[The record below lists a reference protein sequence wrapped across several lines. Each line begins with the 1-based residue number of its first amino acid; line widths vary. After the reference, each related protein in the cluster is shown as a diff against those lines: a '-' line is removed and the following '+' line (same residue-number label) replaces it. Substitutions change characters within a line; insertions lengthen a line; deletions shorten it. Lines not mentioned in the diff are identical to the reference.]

1 MMMTMVIVI
10 KQKLSNQINIDSL
23 NIELQYLLFCLSTLF
38 TVVNPLGI
46 TPIFAAMTERFSNA
60 DQIRIARKGII
71 TGSTVLVIFT
81 LLGSFIF
88 RFYGITVEAFQIMG
102 GIIFFRSGLRMLD
115 AQVGRSRTTQSERDE
130 FKDSDELAISPIGV
144 PLITGPGAIT
154 GVVILSGKGSSD
166 FSIITLL
173 FAVIITMTLFYW
185 ILRAGNVLA
194 KRIGITGMRVIER
207 MMGLILMVIA
217 VQFIINGLET
227 IIDRI

>member
-1 MMMTMVIVI
+1 MFEI
-10 KQKLSNQINIDSL
+10 L
-23 NIELQYLLFCLSTLF
+23 NTEMQYLLFCLSTLF

-46 TPIFAAMTERFSNA
+46 TPIFAAMTEKFSND
-60 DQIRIARKGII
+60 DQKRIARKGIF
-71 TGSTVLVIFT
+71 TGSIVLIIFT

-102 GIIFFRSGLRMLD
+102 GVIFFRSGLRMLD

-130 FKDSDELAISPIGV
+130 FKDGDELAISPIGV

-154 GVVILSGKGSSD
+154 GVVILSGKGPTEYST
-166 FSIITLL
+166 IVLL
-173 FAVIITMTLFYW
+173 FSVIITMSLFYW
-185 ILRAGNVLA
+185 ILRAGNFLA
-194 KRIGITGMRVIER
+194 KRIGIAGMRVIER

-227 IIDRI
+227 VINRM

>member
-1 MMMTMVIVI
+1 MIEI
-10 KQKLSNQINIDSL
+10 F

-46 TPIFAAMTERFSNA
+46 TPIFAAMTEKFSND
-60 DQIRIARKGII
+60 DQKRIAQKGIL
-71 TGSTVLVIFT
+71 TGSIVLIIFT

-102 GIIFFRSGLRMLD
+102 GVIFFRSGLRMLD

-130 FKDSDELAISPIGV
+130 FKDGDELAISPIGV

-154 GVVILSGKGSSD
+154 GVVILSGKGTSEY
-166 FSIITLL
+166 SILVLL
-173 FAVIITMTLFYW
+173 LSVIITMSLFYL
-185 ILRAGNVLA
+185 ILRAGNYLA
-194 KRIGITGMRVIER
+194 KRIGIAGMRVIER

-217 VQFIINGLET
+217 VQFIINGVET
-227 IIDRI
+227 IINRM

>member
-1 MMMTMVIVI
+1 M
-10 KQKLSNQINIDSL
+10 IDSL

-46 TPIFAAMTERFSNA
+46 TPIFAAMTERFSNV

-71 TGSTVLVIFT
+71 TGSTVLIIFT

-130 FKDSDELAISPIGV
+130 FKDSDEIAISPIGV

-154 GVVILSGKGSSD
+154 GVVILAGKGSSD
-166 FSIITLL
+166 LSIITLL
-173 FAVIITMTLFYW
+173 VSVIITMTLFYW

-194 KRIGITGMRVIER
+194 KKIGITGMRVIER

>member
-1 MMMTMVIVI
+1 M
-10 KQKLSNQINIDSL
+10 IDSL

-46 TPIFAAMTERFSNA
+46 TPIFAAMTERFSNV

-71 TGSTVLVIFT
+71 TGSTVLIIFT
-81 LLGSFIF
+81 LMGSFIF

-154 GVVILSGKGSSD
+154 GVVILAGKGSSD
-166 FSIITLL
+166 LSIITLL
-173 FAVIITMTLFYW
+173 VSVIITMTLFYW

-194 KRIGITGMRVIER
+194 KKIGITGMRVIER

>member
-1 MMMTMVIVI
+1 M
-10 KQKLSNQINIDSL
+10 IDSL

-46 TPIFAAMTERFSNA
+46 TPIFAAMTERFSNV

-71 TGSTVLVIFT
+71 TGSTVLIIFT

-173 FAVIITMTLFYW
+173 VAVIITMTLFYW

-194 KRIGITGMRVIER
+194 KKIGITGMRVIER

>member
-1 MMMTMVIVI
+1 M
-10 KQKLSNQINIDSL
+10 IDSL

-173 FAVIITMTLFYW
+173 LAVIITMTLFYW

-194 KRIGITGMRVIER
+194 KRIGIAGMRVIER

>member
-1 MMMTMVIVI
+1 M
-10 KQKLSNQINIDSL
+10 IDSL

-46 TPIFAAMTERFSNA
+46 TPIFAAMTEGFSNA

-173 FAVIITMTLFYW
+173 LAVIITMTLFYW

>member
-1 MMMTMVIVI
+1 M
-10 KQKLSNQINIDSL
+10 IDSL

-46 TPIFAAMTERFSNA
+46 TPIFAAMTERFSDV

-71 TGSTVLVIFT
+71 TGSTVLIIFT

-154 GVVILSGKGSSD
+154 GVVILAGKGSSD
-166 FSIITLL
+166 LSIITLL
-173 FAVIITMTLFYW
+173 VSVIITMTLFYW

-194 KRIGITGMRVIER
+194 KKIGITGMRVIER

>member
-1 MMMTMVIVI
+1 M
-10 KQKLSNQINIDSL
+10 IDSL

-71 TGSTVLVIFT
+71 TGSTVLIIFT

-173 FAVIITMTLFYW
+173 LAVIITMTLFYW

>member
-1 MMMTMVIVI
+1 M
-10 KQKLSNQINIDSL
+10 IDSL

-46 TPIFAAMTERFSNA
+46 TPIFAAMTERFSNV

-71 TGSTVLVIFT
+71 TGSTVLIIFT

-166 FSIITLL
+166 LSIITLL
-173 FAVIITMTLFYW
+173 VSVIITMTLFYW
-185 ILRAGNVLA
+185 ILRAGNALA
-194 KRIGITGMRVIER
+194 KKIGITGMRVIER

>member
-1 MMMTMVIVI
+1 MIEI
-10 KQKLSNQINIDSL
+10 F

-46 TPIFAAMTERFSNA
+46 TPIFAAMTEKFSND
-60 DQIRIARKGII
+60 DQKRIAQKGIL
-71 TGSTVLVIFT
+71 TGSIVLIVFT

-102 GIIFFRSGLRMLD
+102 GVIFFRSGLRMLD

-130 FKDSDELAISPIGV
+130 FKDGDELAISPIGV

-154 GVVILSGKGSSD
+154 GVVILSGKGTSEY
-166 FSIITLL
+166 SILVLL
-173 FAVIITMTLFYW
+173 LSVIITMSLFYL
-185 ILRAGNVLA
+185 ILRAGNYLA
-194 KRIGITGMRVIER
+194 KRIGIAGMRVIER

-217 VQFIINGLET
+217 VQFIINGVET
-227 IIDRI
+227 IISRM

>member
-1 MMMTMVIVI
+1 MVEIF
-10 KQKLSNQINIDSL
+10 

-46 TPIFAAMTERFSNA
+46 TPIFAAMTEKFSND
-60 DQIRIARKGII
+60 DQKRIAQKGIL
-71 TGSTVLVIFT
+71 TGSIVLIVFT

-102 GIIFFRSGLRMLD
+102 GVIFFRSGLRMLD

-130 FKDSDELAISPIGV
+130 FKDGDELAISPIGV

-154 GVVILSGKGSSD
+154 GVVILSGKGTSEY
-166 FSIITLL
+166 SILVLL
-173 FAVIITMTLFYW
+173 LSVIITMSLFYL
-185 ILRAGNVLA
+185 ILRAGNYLA
-194 KRIGITGMRVIER
+194 KRIGIAGMRVIER

-217 VQFIINGLET
+217 VQFIINGVET
-227 IIDRI
+227 IISRM

>member
-1 MMMTMVIVI
+1 M
-10 KQKLSNQINIDSL
+10 IDSL

-46 TPIFAAMTERFSNA
+46 TPIFAAMTERFSNV

-71 TGSTVLVIFT
+71 TGSTVLIIFT

-194 KRIGITGMRVIER
+194 KKIGITGMRVIER

>member
-1 MMMTMVIVI
+1 
-10 KQKLSNQINIDSL
+10 
-23 NIELQYLLFCLSTLF
+23 LF

>member
-1 MMMTMVIVI
+1 MIEI
-10 KQKLSNQINIDSL
+10 F

-46 TPIFAAMTERFSNA
+46 TPIFAAMTEKFSND
-60 DQIRIARKGII
+60 DQKRIAQKGIL
-71 TGSTVLVIFT
+71 TGSIVLIVFT

-102 GIIFFRSGLRMLD
+102 GVIFFRSGLRMLD

-130 FKDSDELAISPIGV
+130 FKDGDELAISPIGV

-154 GVVILSGKGSSD
+154 GVVILSGKGTSEY
-166 FSIITLL
+166 SILVLL
-173 FAVIITMTLFYW
+173 LSVIITMSLFYL
-185 ILRAGNVLA
+185 ILRAGNYLA
-194 KRIGITGMRVIER
+194 KRIGIAGMRVIER

-217 VQFIINGLET
+217 VQFIINGVET
-227 IIDRI
+227 IIHRM